1 MNEEIQ
7 VFAKSQ
13 RKYSVPRQNV
23 NTVLKVLRVKIELL
37 GSLVK
42 TDGMRKEALNNI

>member
-1 MNEEIQ
+1 MKEEIE
-7 VFAKSQ
+7 VFAKTQS
-13 RKYSVPRQNV
+13 KYSEPRQNV

-42 TDGMRKEALNNI
+42 TDGMRKEP